1 MSLCG
6 DNNTQRNSL
15 SLGTSPSQPQRCLDL
30 WMHACCKTYPS
41 SAFKEPFCRIRVFS
55 AHYPQIIPVT
65 DKSPKHTVSNCRNCR
80 NTKERYG
87 ENKRVRYLSFYLDH
101 ISRLLFKVNYQGGFL
116 PSVLAALRAKRVCTE
131 TGVADG
137 ELTAVRLHKQ
147 PKRIIWA
154 LKESKQCTAAPRPP
168 GHPWSNITST
178 KSFGHI
184 LWLQHLIKLRSS
196 HSSCVQSLWELWYL
210 EA

>member
-1 MSLCG
+1 M
-6 DNNTQRNSL
+6 
-15 SLGTSPSQPQRCLDL
+15 
-30 WMHACCKTYPS
+30 
-41 SAFKEPFCRIRVFS
+41 EI
-55 AHYPQIIPVT
+55 IIPRG
-65 DKSPKHTVSNCRNCR
+65 TVSVWEPLPASHRGVWICGCTLAVKHIPLRRLKSHSAGFVCFQPITHKSFVSLIKVQNIPYQTVGTPRR
-80 NTKERYG
+80 GTGK
-87 ENKRVRYLSFYLDH
+87 NKRVRYLSFYLDH